1 MRNLRKAILLLLSA
15 VSFGAAQG
23 QFYEEHPCGPLDTL
37 SEAAKLAAS
46 GNWGYGYDTLL
57 YDLSQW
63 KKSPFVTIDSAG
75 ASVQGRALWV
85 MTIQDT
91 SADPDNKRQ
100 RVWVHARTHPNEVQG
115 TWVTNEMIKQL
126 LAENDTAAVL
136 RQRYVFVIMPMYNPD
151 GVELGLAR
159 QNANNIDI
167 ESNWNAASPQKEV
180 LVLRSQFIAQ
190 MAQPNPMRIMLNM
203 HSAYVCTRYFVYHAP
218 GGTSPLFAKM
228 EQRFINY
235 VRSFFPDSIRP
246 YPYYTSWVNAPATQ
260 YPESWCWSNH
270 KEKIM
275 AMTYED
281 GNCAAAAMFDRTA
294 RAILLG
300 IDQYLQ
306 DSTAYTGVL
315 AARTVPKDM
324 FLLRN
329 YPNPFNPS
337 TAITYRLPAES
348 DVTLTVYDLLGR
360 EAAVLVQGKYP
371 AGTHTST
378 FRPDGLSS
386 GLFIV
391 RLTAGGHSEFSTMQF
406 IK

>member
-1 MRNLRKAILLLLSA
+1 MSRLRSLLLLLFTA
-15 VSFGAAQG
+15 AATVAAQTL
-23 QFYEEHPCGPLDTL
+23 YMEEDKCGPLDTL
-37 SEAAKLAAS
+37 SEASKLAAS

-63 KKSPFVTIDSAG
+63 KKSPFVTVDSVG

-85 MTIQDT
+85 LTIQDT

-115 TWVTNEMIKQL
+115 TWVTNEMIAQL
-126 LAENDTAAVL
+126 LGANDTAAQL
-136 RQRYVFVIMPMYNPD
+136 RRRYVFVIMPMYNPD

-167 ESNWNAASPQKEV
+167 ESNWNSASPQKEV

-190 MAQPNPMRIMLNM
+190 MAKPNPMRIMLNM
-203 HSAYVCTRYFVYHAP
+203 HSAYACTRYFVYHAP
-218 GGTSPLFAKM
+218 GGTSPLFAQM

-281 GNCAAAAMFDRTA
+281 GNCAAATMFDRTA
-294 RAILLG
+294 RAILRG
-300 IDQYLQ
+300 IDSFLQ
-306 DSTAYTGVL
+306 DSSAYTGVL
-315 AARTVPKDM
+315 AARTIPKDL

-329 YPNPFNPS
+329 HPNPFNPS
-337 TAITYRLPAES
+337 TTISYRLPEAAE
-348 DVTLTVYDLLGR
+348 VTLSVYDLLGR
-360 EAAVLVQGKYP
+360 EAATLVRGRED
-371 AGTHTST
+371 AGGHAVP
-378 FRPDGLSS
+378 FNAAGLSS

-391 RLTAGGHSEFSTMQF
+391 RLTAGGHSEFTAMQF

>member
-1 MRNLRKAILLLLSA
+1 VRTIRTIFFLLLTA
-15 VSFGAAQG
+15 ASFAAAQVP
-23 QFYEEHPCGPLDTL
+23 FYEEDPCGPLDTL

-57 YDLSQW
+57 YDLTQW
-63 KKSPFVTIDSAG
+63 KKSPFVTIDSVG

-91 SADPDNKRQ
+91 SADPDHKRQ
-100 RVWVHARTHPNEVQG
+100 RVWMHARTHPNEVQG

-136 RQRYVFVIMPMYNPD
+136 RRRYLFVIMPMYNPD

-167 ESNWNAASPQKEV
+167 ESNWSSASPQKEV
-180 LVLRSQFIAQ
+180 LVLRSQFIQQ
-190 MAQPNPMRIMLNM
+190 MAKPNPMRIMLNM
-203 HSAYVCTRYFVYHAP
+203 HSAYACTRYFVYHAP

-281 GNCAAAAMFDRTA
+281 GNCTAAAMFDRTA

-300 IDQYLQ
+300 IDAYLQ
-306 DSTAYTGVL
+306 DSSAYTGVL
-315 AARTVPKDM
+315 AARTVPQDL

-329 YPNPFNPS
+329 FPNPFNPS
-337 TAITYRLPAES
+337 TTITYRLPEAAE
-348 DVTLTVYDLLGR
+348 VTLTVYDLLGR
-360 EAAVLVQGKYP
+360 EAATLVRGREDR
-371 AGTHTST
+371 GDHTVS
-378 FRPDGLSS
+378 FNAAGLSS
-386 GLFIV
+386 GVFIV
-391 RLTAGGHSEFSTMQF
+391 RLSAGAHTEFTAMHF

>member
-1 MRNLRKAILLLLSA
+1 MMNLRKVILLLLSA
-15 VSFGAAQG
+15 VSFGAAQAP
-23 QFYEEHPCGPLDTL
+23 FYEEDPCGPLDTL

-63 KKSPFVTIDSAG
+63 KKSPFVAIDSVG

-180 LVLRSQFIAQ
+180 LVLRSQFITQ

-203 HSAYVCTRYFVYHAP
+203 HSAYVCSRYFVYHAP

-260 YPESWCWSNH
+260 YPESWCWANH

-281 GNCAAAAMFDRTA
+281 GNCAAATMFDRTA

-300 IDQYLQ
+300 IDKYLQ

-315 AARTVPKDM
+315 AARSVPKDM

-337 TAITYRLPAES
+337 TTITYRLPAES